1 MDFFSSLVDFDIF
14 RLVSVDCIAPITHL
28 NKVVGFVLLPIVA
41 LVFLF
46 VLFHLGRVGR
56 LHLLKQH
63 LRIVDGVATG
73 TKVYP
78 PRTDKQEKELSRREQ
93 MKKVGGRGGGWLLL
107 VWRGFV
113 SW

>member
-46 VLFHLGRVGR
+46 VLFHLGRMGR

-78 PRTDKQEKELSRREQ
+78 PRTDKQEEELSRREQ
-93 MKKVGGRGGGWLLL
+93 MKKVGCGGGC
-107 VWRGFV
+107 GGGCGE
-113 SW
+113 